1 MAAPPPPDPPNR
13 PNVACDA
20 TMNDIAEL
28 DDAPSTRLP
37 DRPNVAPPSLVFL
50 AFLTNY
56 IGNPQNH
63 SSEGALIID
72 PSSLGA
78 IRMMMDAEAKR
89 LREMDKRMDQMSKM
103 VETFEGRLQALE
115 GSRMSTTAP
124 QNQPTKQSYARA
136 TGPAPAL
143 N

>member
-1 MAAPPPPDPPNR
+1 FALVKENHRILSATKKSPPFYPTPSNNPTHPYTPRIQLNPPPPGPMAAPPPPDPPNR

-72 PSSLGA
+72 
-78 IRMMMDAEAKR
+78 
-89 LREMDKRMDQMSKM
+89 
-103 VETFEGRLQALE
+103 
-115 GSRMSTTAP
+115 
-124 QNQPTKQSYARA
+124 
-136 TGPAPAL
+136 
-143 N
+143 